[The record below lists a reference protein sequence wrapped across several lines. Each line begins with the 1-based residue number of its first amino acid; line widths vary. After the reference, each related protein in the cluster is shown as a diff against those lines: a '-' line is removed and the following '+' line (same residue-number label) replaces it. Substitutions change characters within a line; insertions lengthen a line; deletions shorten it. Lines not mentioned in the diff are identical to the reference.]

1 MDVHFIDFIK
11 IEESVAIAPGEVNP
25 SMLTYSHTAQQYIK
39 WSLELS
45 GVFKSLSSLFFWV
58 TES

>member
-11 IEESVAIAPGEVNP
+11 IEESVANAPGEVNP
-25 SMLTYSHTAQQYIK
+25 GMLTSSHTAQQYIK

-45 GVFKSLSSLFFWV
+45 GVFKSLSSLFF
-58 TES
+58 